1 MIKQQPWPAWH
12 GSSIPHEAKARSP
25 AGRSGMTPEDAP
37 LSVAVT
43 FFSPPREPET
53 HGFVKVTAVDSDVDA
68 VVRADP
74 VDT

>member
-1 MIKQQPWPAWH
+1 
-12 GSSIPHEAKARSP
+12 
-25 AGRSGMTPEDAP
+25 MTPEDAP
-37 LSVAVT
+37 LSVGVT

-53 HGFVKVTAVDSDVDA
+53 HGFVKVTAVDSGDDADVDA

>member
-1 MIKQQPWPAWH
+1 
-12 GSSIPHEAKARSP
+12 
-25 AGRSGMTPEDAP
+25 MTPEDAP
-37 LSVAVT
+37 LSVGVT

-53 HGFVKVTAVDSDVDA
+53 HGFVKVTAVDPDFDA

>member
-1 MIKQQPWPAWH
+1 
-12 GSSIPHEAKARSP
+12 
-25 AGRSGMTPEDAP
+25 MTPEDAP